1 MVDLLTV
8 QALPEDGD
16 WPATIPQLE
25 NGWYPTGGPVDA
37 ANDAGL
43 LNWPN
48 RELARR
54 TRILRD
60 RVDALM
66 VKAGSL
72 TTVGPGG
79 DFGNLT
85 DALAYLSE
93 RRPAYAPGG
102 FVTEVRLLTGYL
114 MAEQVLVAGA
124 NLGWLTITSEAAEVI
139 ISRGALATQM
149 GSSFPAFG
157 VSDGGVLPR
166 IAALFVMDGTGVA
179 TDRVGV
185 YARGT
190 GSASVAPGAGV
201 KNAGAHGMRA
211 ETGGQI
217 AANGGVF
224 SGAAEYCLYGAGGT
238 RIAAS
243 LADLT
248 NAGVAGIFATNGAVV
263 HADQAVAT
271 GANTYGVRAI
281 RGATVNAYG
290 VNARRNGAGGADST
304 ADFSIDSGGTI
315 IATAGTGG
323 VSTAVNAVSAAGVIY
338 R

>member
-102 FVTEVRLLTGYL
+102 FITEVRLLNGYQ

-190 GSASVAPGAGV
+190 GAASVAANAGV
-201 KNAGAHGMRA
+201 KNAGAHGARI
-211 ETGGQI
+211 ETGGQL
-217 AANGGVF
+217 AANGAIF
-224 SGAAEYCLYGAGGT
+224 SGAVEYCIYAAGGT
-238 RIAAS
+238 RAAVS
-243 LADLT
+243 QADLT
-248 NAGVAGIFATNGAVV
+248 NAGSTGIFATNGAIV
-263 HADQAVAT
+263 HADQSVVT
-271 GANTYGVRAI
+271 GCNQYGVRSV
-281 RGATVNAYG
+281 RGATVNAYS
-290 VNARRNGAGGADST
+290 VNARRNGPTGADT
-304 ADFSIDSGGTI
+304 AADFSVDSGGI
-315 IATAGTGG
+315 IVAAAGTGG
-323 VSTAVNAVSAAGVIY
+323 VSTAVNTVSAAGIIY

>member
-8 QALPEDGD
+8 QALDESGNWPE
-16 WPATIPQLE
+16 TIPLIE
-25 NGWYPTGGPVDA
+25 NGWRVNAGPIDV
-37 ANDAGL
+37 ANDMGIA
-43 LNWPN
+43 NWPN

-102 FVTEVRLLTGYL
+102 FVTEVRLLTGYQ
-114 MAEQVLVAGA
+114 MAEQVLVSGA

-166 IAALFVMDGTGVA
+166 IAALFVMDGTGIA
-179 TDRVGV
+179 ANRVGI
-185 YARGT
+185 YAHGT
-190 GSASVAPGAGV
+190 GAASVAANAGV
-201 KNAGAHGMRA
+201 KNAGAHGARI
-211 ETGGQI
+211 ETGGQL
-217 AANGGVF
+217 AANGAIF
-224 SGAAEYCLYGAGGT
+224 SGAGEYGVYAAGGT
-238 RIAAS
+238 RAAIS
-243 LADLT
+243 LADMT
-248 NAGVAGIFATNGAVV
+248 NAGGMGIFATNGAIV
-263 HADQAVAT
+263 HADQSVVT
-271 GANTYGVRAI
+271 GCNQYGVRSV
-281 RGATVNAYG
+281 RGAIVNAYS
-290 VNARRNGAGGADST
+290 VNARRNGPTGADTT
-304 ADFSIDSGGTI
+304 ADFSIESGGTI
-315 IATAGTGG
+315 VATAGTGG
-323 VSTAVNAVSAAGVIY
+323 VSTAVNTVSAAGIIY